1 MDWNS
6 LVMVCTDSETVKSEG
21 RRMNLLEEK
30 DVKWDENLNWID
42 AA

>member
-1 MDWNS
+1 MQIFTAFLTMDWNS

-30 DVKWDENLNWID
+30 DVK
-42 AA
+42 